1 MKKLL
6 LILMLSLNLSA
17 CDRIV
22 DFAFDKLGISD
33 ISSTIEQ
40 DEKAGELYKALH
52 ERNTAQVKAL
62 VAANVQQELQAK
74 PEMMEQLY
82 ALIPTEPATR
92 MEIQTTSK
100 SITVGDG
107 KITSVSYVYDYPKM
121 KLLFRVVFEGHDG
134 GSQILGFFI
143 TQYSM
148 DSADQDNSDQDNGQ
162 AFSESDATSTVNE
175 QQVEVVETGPEK
187 IRV

>member
-1 MKKLL
+1 MKKIL
-6 LILMLSLNLSA
+6 LILILSLNLSA

-33 ISSTIEQ
+33 IRSTIEQ

-62 VAANVQQELQAK
+62 VSANVQQDLQAK

-82 ALIPTEPATR
+82 TLIPTEPATR

-100 SITVGDG
+100 SMTTSDG
-107 KITSVSYVYDYPKM
+107 KTTSVSYLYDYPKM
-121 KLLFRVVFEGHDG
+121 SLLFRVVFEGHDG
-134 GSQILGFFI
+134 GSKIVGFFI
-143 TQYSM
+143 TLHPKEN
-148 DSADQDNSDQDNGQ
+148 ADVVRPSREAEVVIPAERNASD
-162 AFSESDATSTVNE
+162 
-175 QQVEVVETGPEK
+175 VVETDSQI